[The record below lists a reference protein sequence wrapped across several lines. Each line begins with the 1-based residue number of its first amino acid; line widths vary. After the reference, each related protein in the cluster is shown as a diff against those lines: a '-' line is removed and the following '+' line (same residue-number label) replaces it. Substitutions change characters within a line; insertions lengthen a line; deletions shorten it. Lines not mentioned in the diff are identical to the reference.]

1 MVLFVKSY
9 LENCF
14 IYALCNSYILAKHYP
29 GLVVDKNRIGYILE
43 KLTFVIATL

>member
-14 IYALCNSYILAKHYP
+14 NCALCNSYILAKHCP
-29 GLVVDKNRIGYILE
+29 GLVVDKHRMEYILE